1 MKVMIPKTYT
11 CVSEDR
17 TGLFDDIH
25 TVPISISQ
33 SSDPKPLMDILV
45 KHRSVIMM
53 KHKIQKNMVTAK
65 RMRHWPSNV
74 LEAIVCRWRS
84 QKEERAEKTTTHQDQ
99 KPYLDCVERPIL
111 NGEQV

>member
-1 MKVMIPKTYT
+1 
-11 CVSEDR
+11 
-17 TGLFDDIH
+17 
-25 TVPISISQ
+25 
-33 SSDPKPLMDILV
+33 MDILV

-84 QKEERAEKTTTHQDQ
+84 QKEERAEKTTIHQDQ
-99 KPYLDCVERPIL
+99 KPYLEHDCVERPIL
-111 NGEQV
+111 NGERV